1 MKQEE
6 ILEYNKRCAEFLG
19 YTFSHYTND
28 KSKATP
34 EIKFVWGA
42 EAEILKRCNAWWRC
56 SKTPD
61 DNFSWNFPSDLLFHS
76 NWNWIHEVVEA
87 IENKG
92 YDVFINGLYCR
103 ITDSG
108 MTDFEIES
116 GAATTKQEAVVQAIN
131 QFLIWYNENN

>member
-1 MKQEE
+1 MTQEE
-6 ILEYNKRCAEFLG
+6 ILDYNKLCAEFLG

-76 NWNWIHEVVEA
+76 NWNWIMEVVEA
-87 IENKG
+87 IEKLG
-92 YDVFINGLYCR
+92 YEIDIFFVF
-103 ITDSG
+103 
-108 MTDFEIES
+108 
-116 GAATTKQEAVVQAIN
+116 
-131 QFLIWYNENN
+131 

>member
-1 MKQEE
+1 MTQEE
-6 ILEYNKRCAEFLG
+6 ILDYNKRCAEFLG

-76 NWNWIHEVVEA
+76 NWNWIMEVCISLGMEFVTSNKEELIQQIYDKLRSMEA
-87 IENKG
+87 N
-92 YDVFINGLYCR
+92 
-103 ITDSG
+103 S
-108 MTDFEIES
+108 
-116 GAATTKQEAVVQAIN
+116 
-131 QFLIWYNENN
+131 